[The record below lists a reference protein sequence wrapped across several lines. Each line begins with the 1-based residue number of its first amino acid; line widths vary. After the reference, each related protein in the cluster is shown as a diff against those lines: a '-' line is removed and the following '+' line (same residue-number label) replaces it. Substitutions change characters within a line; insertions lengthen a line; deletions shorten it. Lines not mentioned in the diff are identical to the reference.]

1 MNKTEIKLDKR
12 NKTIQIEI
20 TLQISSDEEYLWL
33 GSIIKEGMYSVVP
46 SIFFTDGNFLPQ
58 LDKEFKNIKDKY
70 CYDLNL
76 YIDEVIKILDKLNS
90 KKGLMIK
97 TVTMTTEEQV
107 KDYKLYKKLGK
118 KKYEIMKD
126 LENALSI

>member
-1 MNKTEIKLDKR
+1 MNKTEIKLNKH
-12 NKTIQIEI
+12 NKTIQVEI

-33 GSIIKEGMYSVVP
+33 GSIIKEGMYSIVP
-46 SIFFTDGNFLPQ
+46 SIFFTDDNFLPQ

-107 KDYKLYKKLGK
+107 KDYKLYKELGK